1 MAGCGNPTCKVC
13 DFHRQKELGE
23 DSEDSEHW
31 GKLLLRARQDLEFA
45 NLQISKLKQ
54 NSRPSGRDFL
64 KVYNLL
70 VNLPC
75 SADSLL
81 QELWDHLK
89 LYAKEGGTYSGK
101 SIRRDFSDIAKWYP
115 SGAVRLCPKI
125 GTKDSTKFQG
135 SLGCVEFNHHV
146 SGMPQK
152 RKAADEAVR
161 HRSQR
166 TKRSKRKKS

>member
-1 MAGCGNPTCKVC
+1 MAGCGHPTCKVC
-13 DFHRQKELGE
+13 DFHRQQKLGE
-23 DSEDSEHW
+23 DSEHW
-31 GKLLLRARQDLEFA
+31 DELLLRARQKHELA
-45 NLQISKLKQ
+45 NLQICELK
-54 NSRPSGRDFL
+54 NNPRPSGRDFL

-135 SLGCVEFNHHV
+135 SLGGVEFNHRV

-161 HRSQR
+161 RRSQR